1 VKFQA
6 KLIIIDEER
15 IFKEIEEK
23 DPASVSLNGPDGI
36 LPQVQETAIKISEKF
51 GIPTYVL
58 ADTTWGTCDMNSM
71 GSKVLGADI
80 QFNIGH
86 TINTEV
92 YEKNLILIDAFDDV
106 EFDRVAKKCTELLK
120 GKIISLVTDS
130 QHLHQ
135 IDKVEKILTE
145 NGITVKIGKGKGQ
158 LNDGQVFGCEFYPA
172 SELKKEVDAYV
183 FLGQSNF
190 HAAGIALSTNLP
202 TYVLD
207 PYFNEVREVT
217 EFAQKLKKKATLA
230 IYKAADAKSFGVIV
244 GLKEGQLSK
253 VFALKIKKDLEKEGK
268 QVQLFALTDI
278 TNDRLKNLK
287 GIDAFIQVA
296 CPRISTDNQFD
307 KPVLSTPQANAL
319 LKILR
324 NESIEGYLEIP
335 HWL

>member
-1 VKFQA
+1 MIV
-6 KLIIIDEER
+6 IDEDK
-15 IFKEIEEK
+15 IFQTIKEK
-23 DPASVSLNGPDGI
+23 RPATVSLNGPDGI
-36 LPQVQETAIKISEKF
+36 LPQVQDTAKKIMKRF
-51 GIPTYVL
+51 GIPAIVL
-58 ADTTWGTCDMNSM
+58 ADTTWGTCDLNSN
-71 GSKVLGADI
+71 GSKVLGAEI

-86 TINTEV
+86 TINMPTLDNV
-92 YEKNLILIDAFDDV
+92 ILIDAYDDV
-106 EFDRVAKKCTELLK
+106 EFDSVAEKCANIISGKK
-120 GKIISLVTDS
+120 ISLVTDS

-135 IDKVEKILTE
+135 MDRVKKILE
-145 NGITVKIGKGKGQ
+145 DNNVDVYIGEGKGQ

-172 SELKKEVDAYV
+172 SQLKDKVDAYV

-190 HAAGIALSTNLP
+190 HASGIALSTEKP

-217 EFAQKLKKKATLA
+217 EFAQKLKRKATLA
-230 IYKAADAKSFGVIV
+230 IYKAADAKTFGIII

-253 VFALKIKKDLEKEGK
+253 LTALKFKKELESNGK
-268 QVQLFALTDI
+268 QVELFALTDI
-278 TNDRLKNLK
+278 TNDRLQNLK

-324 NESIEGYLEIP
+324 NESIDGYLEIP

>member
-1 VKFQA
+1 
-6 KLIIIDEER
+6 LIVIDEER
-15 IFKEIEEK
+15 IFKEIQDK
-23 DPASVSLNGPDGI
+23 NPASVSLNGPDGI
-36 LPQVQETAIKISEKF
+36 LPQVQETAIKISKKF
-51 GIPTYVL
+51 GIPAYIL
-58 ADTTWGTCDMNSM
+58 ADTTWGTCDLNTNGAKIL
-71 GSKVLGADI
+71 GSEI

-86 TINTEV
+86 TINTESL
-92 YEKNLILIDAFDDV
+92 EKNLVLINAYDDVAFDS
-106 EFDRVAKKCTELLK
+106 VAKKCIDILK
-120 GKIISLVTDS
+120 GKTVSLVTDS
-130 QHLHQ
+130 QHLDQ
-135 IDKVEKILTE
+135 VDKVKTILIE
-145 NGITVKIGKGKGQ
+145 GNITVKVGKGKGQ

-172 SELKKEVDAYV
+172 TTLKKEVDAYV

-207 PYFNEVREVT
+207 PYFNEIREIT

-230 IYKAADAKSFGVIV
+230 IYKASEAKTFGVIV

-253 VFALKIKKDLEKEGK
+253 VFALKIKKELEKEGK
-268 QVQLFALTDI
+268 KVQLFALTDI
-278 TNDRLKNLK
+278 TNDRLRNFK

-307 KPVLSTPQANAL
+307 KPVLSSPQANAL

-324 NESIEGYLEIP
+324 NESIEEYLEIP

>member
-1 VKFQA
+1 
-6 KLIIIDEER
+6 LIVIDEER
-15 IFKEIEEK
+15 IFREIESK
-23 DPASVSLNGPDGI
+23 KPVSVSLNGPDGI
-36 LPQVQETAIKISEKF
+36 LPQVQEAAINITKKF
-51 GIPTYVL
+51 GIPAYVL
-58 ADTTWGTCDMNSM
+58 ADTTWGTCDLNSN
-71 GSKVLGADI
+71 GSKVLGAEI

-86 TINTEV
+86 TINTESF
-92 YEKNLILIDAFDDV
+92 EKNLILINAYDDI
-106 EFDRVAKKCTELLK
+106 EFDSVAEKCVDILRGKK
-120 GKIISLVTDS
+120 ISLVTDS

-135 IDKVEKILTE
+135 MDKVNKILT
-145 NGITVKIGKGKGQ
+145 NGGIQVEIGKGKGQ

-172 SELKKEVDAYV
+172 TELKDKVDAYV

-190 HAAGIALSTNLP
+190 HAAGIALSTNMP

-230 IYKAADAKSFGVIV
+230 IYKAAEAQSFGIII

-253 VFALKIKKDLEKEGK
+253 VFALKFKKELEKEGK
-268 QVQLFALTDI
+268 SVQLFALTDI
-278 TNDRLKNLK
+278 TNDRLRNLK

-324 NESIEGYLEIP
+324 KENIEGYLEIP

>member
-1 VKFQA
+1 
-6 KLIIIDEER
+6 LIIINEER
-15 IFKEIEEK
+15 IFKEIEQK
-23 DPASVSLNGPDGI
+23 NPASVSLNGPDGI
-36 LPQVQETAIKISEKF
+36 LPQVQETAMRITKKF
-51 GIPTYVL
+51 GIPAYIL
-58 ADTTWGTCDMNSM
+58 ADTTWGTCDLNTN
-71 GSKVLGADI
+71 GAKVLGSEI

-86 TINTEV
+86 TINTESL
-92 YEKNLILIDAFDDV
+92 EKNLVLIDAFDDV
-106 EFDRVAKKCTELLK
+106 EFDSVAKKCTELLR
-120 GKIISLVTDS
+120 GKTISLVTDS

-135 IDKVEKILTE
+135 VDKVEKILTE
-145 NGITVKIGKGKGQ
+145 SGIDVKIGKGKGQ

-172 SELKKEVDAYV
+172 SDLKKEVDAYV

-217 EFAQKLKKKATLA
+217 EFALQLKRKATLA

-253 VFALKIKKDLEKEGK
+253 VFALKIKKELEKEGK
-268 QVQLFALTDI
+268 EVQLFALTDI
-278 TNDRLKNLK
+278 TNDRLRNLR

-324 NESIEGYLEIP
+324 KEDIGEYLEIQ

>member
-1 VKFQA
+1 
-6 KLIIIDEER
+6 LIVIDEER
-15 IFKEIEEK
+15 IFKEIESRK
-23 DPASVSLNGPDGI
+23 PVSVSLNGPDGI
-36 LPQVQETAIKISEKF
+36 LPQVQETAVNITKKF
-51 GIPTYVL
+51 GIPAYIL
-58 ADTTWGTCDMNSM
+58 ADTTWGTCDLNSN
-71 GSKVLGADI
+71 GAKVLGADI

-86 TINTEV
+86 TINTESF
-92 YEKNLILIDAFDDV
+92 EKNLILINAYDDI
-106 EFDRVAKKCTELLK
+106 EFDSVAKKCVDILK
-120 GKIISLVTDS
+120 GKKISLVTDS

-135 IDKVEKILTE
+135 MDKVNEILT
-145 NGITVKIGKGKGQ
+145 NGGIEVKIGKGKGQ

-172 SELKKEVDAYV
+172 TELKDKVDAYV

-190 HAAGIALSTNLP
+190 HAAGIALSTNMP

-230 IYKAADAKSFGVIV
+230 IYKAVDAQSFGIII

-253 VFALKIKKDLEKEGK
+253 VFALKFKKELEKEGK
-268 QVQLFALTDI
+268 TVQLFALTDI
-278 TNDRLKNLK
+278 TNERLKNLK

-324 NESIEGYLEIP
+324 HESIEGYLEIP

>member
-1 VKFQA
+1 M
-6 KLIIIDEER
+6 IIVDEER
-15 IFKEIEEK
+15 IFKEIQTK
-23 DPASVSLNGPDGI
+23 QPASVSLNGPDGI
-36 LPQVQETAIKISEKF
+36 LPQIQQTAMNITKKF
-51 GIPTYVL
+51 DIPAYVL
-58 ADTTWGTCDMNSM
+58 ADTTWGTCDLNSNA
-71 GSKVLGADI
+71 GKILGTGI

-86 TINTEV
+86 TINTESI
-92 YEKNLILIDAFDDV
+92 EKNVLLIDAFDDV
-106 EFDRVAKKCTELLK
+106 EFDSVAKKCAEILS
-120 GKIISLVTDS
+120 GKTIGLVTDS

-135 IDKVEKILTE
+135 MEKVKEILTN
-145 NGITVKIGKGKGQ
+145 NGVNVKIGKGGGQ
-158 LNDGQVFGCEFYPA
+158 LNDGQVFGCEFYP
-172 SELKKEVDAYV
+172 STKLKEEVECYV

-190 HAAGIALSTNLP
+190 HASGIALSTNMP

-230 IYKAADAKSFGVIV
+230 IYKAAEANSFGIIV

-253 VFALKIKKDLEKEGK
+253 LFALKFKKELEKEGK
-268 QVQLFALTDI
+268 TVQLFALTDI
-278 TNDRLKNLK
+278 TSERLNNLK

-307 KPVLSTPQANAL
+307 KPVLSSPQGNAL

-324 NESIEGYLEIP
+324 NENMEEYFELP